1 MKITIDMEN
10 LQSVIEEAA
19 KINTKN
25 AVDQAI
31 MDIAHA
37 KVDSVLR
44 GRIEEIVNESIV
56 GYVNDYLKTTKIHI
70 GGGWDSDNVEEYTAE
85 EYLKKQVKDVFE
97 RQSFTVK
104 QKNRWGN
111 MEEDKVSF
119 QEYLQKHL
127 DIEAEVKPYM
137 DKMAKRIRDDVNQK
151 VKALFDDAMR
161 STLAENVFA
170 IVSASD
176 TYRSVSNSLKML
188 GD

>member
-10 LQSVIEEAA
+10 LQSIIEESA

-31 MDIAHA
+31 MDVAHA
-37 KVDSVLR
+37 KVDAVLR
-44 GRIEEIVNESIV
+44 GTIEEIVNESIV
-56 GYVNDYLKTTKIHI
+56 DYVNDYLKTTKIHI

-85 EYLKKQVKDVFE
+85 EYLKKQIKDVFE
-97 RQSFTVK
+97 SQAFKVRR
-104 QKNRWGN
+104 KNRWGN
-111 MEEDKVSF
+111 MEEETLSF
-119 QEYLQKHL
+119 QEYIQKQL
-127 DIEAEVKPYM
+127 DIEAEVQPYM
-137 DKMAKRIRDDVNQK
+137 KKLAKQIKDDVNSK
-151 VKALFDDAMR
+151 VKSLFDDAMR
-161 STLAENVFA
+161 ATLAENVFA

>member
-1 MKITIDMEN
+1 MKVTIDMEN
-10 LQSVIEEAA
+10 LQSIIEESA

-25 AVDQAI
+25 AVEQAI
-31 MDIAHA
+31 MDVARE

-44 GRIEEIVNESIV
+44 GRIEEIVNEAIV
-56 GYVNDYLKTTKIHI
+56 GYVNDYLKNTKIHI
-70 GGGWDSDNVEEYTAE
+70 GGGWGKKDVEEYTAE

-97 RQSFTVK
+97 SQSFTVK
-104 QKNRWGN
+104 KENRWGSTG
-111 MEEDKVSF
+111 EEKVSF
-119 QEYLQKHL
+119 QEYMQKHL

-137 DKMAKRIRDDVNQK
+137 DKMAKSIRNDVNQK
-151 VKALFDDAMR
+151 VKALFDDSMR

-188 GD
+188 GG

>member
-10 LQSVIEEAA
+10 LQSTIEEAA

-25 AVDQAI
+25 AVNQAI

-97 RQSFTVK
+97 SQ
-104 QKNRWGN
+104 
-111 MEEDKVSF
+111 
-119 QEYLQKHL
+119 
-127 DIEAEVKPYM
+127 
-137 DKMAKRIRDDVNQK
+137 
-151 VKALFDDAMR
+151 
-161 STLAENVFA
+161 
-170 IVSASD
+170 
-176 TYRSVSNSLKML
+176 
-188 GD
+188 